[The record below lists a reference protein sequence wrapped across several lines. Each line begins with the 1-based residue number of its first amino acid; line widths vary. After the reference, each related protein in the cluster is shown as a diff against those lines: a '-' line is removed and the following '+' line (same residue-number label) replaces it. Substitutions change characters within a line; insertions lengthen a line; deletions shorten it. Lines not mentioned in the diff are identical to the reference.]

1 KDGKSGMDMSIL
13 PLFFIGIIFYIVIK
27 SLSEC
32 IQGKEGHGDDFPV
45 TEKRFS
51 LEVFYMLLVTYSIV
65 IVGFGLIYF
74 ILSFE
79 GMILIEGDGIV
90 DSFMH
95 SFYFSGVTLLTIG
108 YGDITP
114 VGIGR
119 WVAIFEALIGYV
131 LPTAFVLRIV
141 HHSYDQSRD

>member
-1 KDGKSGMDMSIL
+1 MDMSIL
-13 PLFFIGIIFYIVIK
+13 HLFFIGIIFYIVIK

-32 IQGKEGHGDDFPV
+32 LLGKEGHGDDFPV

-51 LEVFYMLLVTYSIV
+51 LEVFYMFLVTYSIV
-65 IVGFGLIYF
+65 IVGLGLIYF

-79 GMILIEGDGIV
+79 GMILIEGDGIQPAGIV

-95 SFYFSGVTLLTIG
+95 SFYFGGVTLLTIG

-114 VGIGR
+114 VGIG
-119 WVAIFEALIGYV
+119 VG
-131 LPTAFVLRIV
+131 
-141 HHSYDQSRD
+141 SQSSKH

>member
-1 KDGKSGMDMSIL
+1 MDMSIL

-79 GMILIEGDGIV
+79 GMILIEGDGIQPAGIV